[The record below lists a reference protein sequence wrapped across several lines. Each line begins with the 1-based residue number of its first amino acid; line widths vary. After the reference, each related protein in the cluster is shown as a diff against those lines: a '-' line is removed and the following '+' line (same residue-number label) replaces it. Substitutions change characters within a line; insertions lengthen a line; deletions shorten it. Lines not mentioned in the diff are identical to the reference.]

1 MTAIELGRYAVAA
14 GLAVVLALIA
24 VSDAR
29 DRRIPNAGVLAL
41 LVLFVTWTVVNRGV
55 GLVSGIEAFGI
66 SLAVTGVLF
75 AFKVIG
81 AGDSKLFTVA
91 ALYAGMTWLPLMALV
106 TVLIGGA
113 IALVILISRPIR
125 GLVMLQMRGQ
135 GDWGRGVPYGVPIAI
150 ACAGVVWAPL
160 LGLLPR
166 G

>member
-14 GLAVVLALIA
+14 GLVVILFLIA
-24 VSDAR
+24 LSDAQH
-29 DRRIPNAGVLAL
+29 RRIPNAGVLAL
-41 LVLFVTWTVVNRGV
+41 LVLFVTWTALNRGV
-55 GLVSGIEAFGI
+55 GLVSALEACGV

-91 ALYAGMTWLPLMALV
+91 ALYAGMAWLPLMALA

-113 IALVILISRPIR
+113 IALAILVRRPVR
-125 GLVMLQMRGQ
+125 GLVMLQMRGK

-150 ACAGVVWAPL
+150 ACAGVVWANL
-160 LGLLPR
+160 LGYLAKP
-166 G
+166 